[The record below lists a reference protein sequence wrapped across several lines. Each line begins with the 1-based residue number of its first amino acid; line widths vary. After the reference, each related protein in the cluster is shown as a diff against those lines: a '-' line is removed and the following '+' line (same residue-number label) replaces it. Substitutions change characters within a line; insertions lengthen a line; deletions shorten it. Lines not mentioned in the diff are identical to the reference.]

1 MRLKFTTFKDRGD
14 LLEGAKENFLNTLEE
29 LKQYVA
35 NGEFAF
41 FVNVKGVHGETNAPF
56 TTYKAAHQ
64 YAERLIDEAGYNAK
78 NVYISCVTQQYATA
92 DDIDV

>member
-1 MRLKFTTFKDRGD
+1 MRLKFITFKDRGD

-29 LKQYVA
+29 LKTYVA

-41 FVNVKGVHGETNAPF
+41 FVNVKNVHGENNAPF
-56 TTYKAAHQ
+56 ATYKAAHQ
-64 YAERLIDEAGYNAK
+64 YAERLVDEAGYNAK